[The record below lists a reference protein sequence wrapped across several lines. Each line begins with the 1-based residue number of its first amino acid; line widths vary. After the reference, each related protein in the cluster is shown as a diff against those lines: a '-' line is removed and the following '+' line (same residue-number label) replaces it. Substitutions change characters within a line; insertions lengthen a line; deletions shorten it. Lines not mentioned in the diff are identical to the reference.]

1 MDLHLKTSSH
11 LFAQKF
17 PIICT
22 FRLQPILYYA
32 FLSSSI
38 VYHIKIPIDQT
49 AKIQSFSFRGTPIH
63 KPITPS
69 FSSEIHFKQPKKKNH
84 HRPFSSLALRGTQK
98 LATEQIVSFLLLLL
112 LFIDRAFQFLI
123 TTKYPSAVPPFS
135 TVVTGKK
142 SIPLENHHRQTD
154 DQSRDSPPPRKRRRP
169 EEKPSGEFVPITR
182 VSNVVLGHRH

>member
-1 MDLHLKTSSH
+1 MNLQYLRYNSFFLFVDLHLKTSSH

-135 TVVTGKK
+135 CRHRKK
-142 SIPLENHHRQTD
+142 IDTA
-154 DQSRDSPPPRKRRRP
+154 
-169 EEKPSGEFVPITR
+169 
-182 VSNVVLGHRH
+182 